1 MAKKVD
7 KHMEEPMEISK
18 GSAAILTVILTFL
31 AIAFLYP
38 VFLIVINSLKNK
50 LYISDM
56 PFALPTSE
64 TFVGLSNYIDGAT
77 KIGFFD
83 AFGRSTFITVSSV
96 IVIIIFTSMTSWYLV
111 RVKSWLTDKLYY
123 VFVFAMIVP
132 FQMVMFTM
140 SKVANELGLDNV
152 PGLVVLYLGF
162 GAGQAVFLFT
172 GFVKSIPLE
181 IEEAAMIDGCNPIQT
196 FFKIVL
202 PILRPTAITVA
213 ILNAM
218 WIWNDYLLPSLI
230 LPQEKGTIPMV
241 IQNLKGGYG
250 SIDMGAMMAMLV
262 LAILPIIIFYL
273 SCQKYIIK
281 GIAAGAVKG

>member
-1 MAKKVD
+1 MVKKNKNKEIQKLEVSKGMAKF
-7 KHMEEPMEISK
+7 
-18 GSAAILTVILTFL
+18 LTVALSFLTV
-31 AIAFLYP
+31 AFIFPIVL
-38 VFLIVINSLKNK
+38 VFFNSFKSK
-50 LYISDM
+50 LYISDA
-56 PFALPTSE
+56 PFQLPNSE
-64 TFVGLSNYIDGAT
+64 TFVGLTNYIEGIAKT
-77 KIGFFD
+77 GFPQ
-83 AFGRSTFITVSSV
+83 AFGRSLFITVVSV
-96 IVIIIFTSMTSWYLV
+96 IVIIIFTSMTAWFLV
-111 RVKSWLTDKLYY
+111 RVKNVFTKNMYY
-123 VFVFAMIVP
+123 VFIFSMIVP

-140 SKVANELGLDNV
+140 SKVANDIGLNTV

-181 IEEAAMIDGCNPIQT
+181 IEEAAMIDGCNPLQT
-196 FFKIVL
+196 YFKVVF
-202 PILRPTAITVA
+202 PILSPTAITVA
-213 ILNAM
+213 ILNTM

-262 LAILPIIIFYL
+262 LAIVPIILFYL

-281 GIAAGAVKG
+281 VVTAGAVKG

>member
-1 MAKKVD
+1 MAKNKDNVE
-7 KHMEEPMEISK
+7 KEVLEVSK
-18 GSAAILTVILTFL
+18 NSATILTVILSFL
-31 AIAFLYP
+31 SVAFLYP
-38 VFLIVINSLKNK
+38 IFLVLINSFKNR
-50 LYISDM
+50 LYISDI
-56 PFALPTSE
+56 PFKLPKGD

-83 AFGRSTFITVSSV
+83 AFGRTAFITIFSV
-96 IVIIIFTSMTSWYLV
+96 TAIVLFTSMTSWYLV
-111 RVKSWLTDKLYY
+111 RVKHWITNKLYY
-123 VFVFAMIVP
+123 IFVFAMIVP

-140 SKVANELGLDNV
+140 SKVANDLGLNNMY
-152 PGLVVLYLGF
+152 GLVILYLGF
-162 GAGQAVFLFT
+162 GAGQGVFLFT
-172 GFVKSIPLE
+172 GFIKSIPLE
-181 IEEAAMIDGCNPIQT
+181 IEEAAMIDGCNPLQT
-196 FFKIVL
+196 FFSIVL
-202 PILRPTAITVA
+202 PILKPTAITVA

-218 WIWNDYLLPSLI
+218 WVWNDFLLPSLI
-230 LPQEKGTIPMV
+230 LPQNKGTISMV